1 MRISD
6 WSSDVC
12 SSDRSEVNP
21 HDIASVI
28 EAGRGIIANPNCTTM
43 AAMPVLQPL
52 HEEAGLNRLIVSTY
66 QAVSGSGVAGVE
78 ELATGVAAAGDKAS
92 ELAYDSGAVALPA
105 PSTYVRTLAYNVLP
119 TAGSIVDEAL
129 GRTHD

>member
-21 HDIASVI
+21 HDMASVI

-52 HEEAGLNRLIVSTY
+52 HEEAGLNRLLVSTY

-78 ELATGVAAAGDKAS
+78 ELAPGVAAAGDTAR
-92 ELAYDSGAVALPA
+92 ELVYDGGAVAFPGA
-105 PSTYVRTLAYNVLP
+105 ATQRT
-119 TAGSIVDEAL
+119 GKGL
-129 GRTHD
+129 G